1 MRPLPRGAPDPR
13 RQGAAPDGSCWAKQV
28 GTKPLLL
35 PARAGQMLGQ
45 ADFQVE
51 SSERAAGAMLSAV
64 KCKPLF

>member
-1 MRPLPRGAPDPR
+1 MRPLPRGALDPR
-13 RQGAAPDGSCWAKQV
+13 RQGAAPDGSGGVRQV

-51 SSERAAGAMLSAV
+51 SSEQLV
-64 KCKPLF
+64 QC